1 MVDKDM
7 VQTKLES
14 LMRYVRRVEVKR
26 PVSVEILAN
35 DLDLQDIIVVNIER
49 AVRLS
54 RSVGFRNI
62 AVHAYE
68 KINWS
73 IVFAIA
79 TDHMNDFREFT
90 GFLGSALD
98 ETKT

>member
-1 MVDKDM
+1 MLFRSAS
-7 VQTKLES
+7 TEGLI
-14 LMRYVRRVEVKR
+14 
-26 PVSVEILAN
+26 PHNLA
-35 DLDLQDIIVVNIER
+35 
-49 AVRLS
+49 ARLS

-90 GFLGSALD
+90 GLLGSALD
-98 ETKT
+98 DAKT